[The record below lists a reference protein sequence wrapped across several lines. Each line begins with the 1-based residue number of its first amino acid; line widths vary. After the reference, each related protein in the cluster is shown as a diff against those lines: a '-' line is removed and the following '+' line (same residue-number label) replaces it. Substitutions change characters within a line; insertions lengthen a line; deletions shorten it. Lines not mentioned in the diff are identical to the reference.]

1 MFQDPQDETVE
12 NKHKKGVRI
21 ISQSYPASW
30 SWRTFLTNKTTAPHR

>member
-21 ISQSYPASW
+21 ISQSYPISR
-30 SWRTFLTNKTTAPHR
+30 SWRTHSIR